1 MIFDKT
7 LLFSD
12 AQAITASAIS
22 TNVLDTLPPGRV
34 YGAAANLTKDIGKG
48 NKIPLLIQ
56 VVEDFATLT
65 SLTVEIRFSAN
76 ENMSSSK
83 TVLSQT
89 IPVAD
94 LKAGRNF
101 AFMCVPP
108 GADRRYMAIQ
118 YTVGGS
124 NATAGKVTSGIV
136 HGVQTN
142 AAAF

>member
-1 MIFDKT
+1 MILDAT
-7 LLFSD
+7 TLFSD

-22 TNVLDTLPPGRV
+22 ENVLDTLPPGRV
-34 YGAAANLTKDIGKG
+34 YGAAADLTKDIGKG

-56 VVEDFATLT
+56 VVEGFATLT

-76 ENMSSSK
+76 ENMSGHK
-83 TVLSQT
+83 VVLSQT
-89 IPVAD
+89 IAAAD

-124 NATAGKVTSGIV
+124 NATAGKVTAGLALGI
-136 HGVQTN
+136 QTN
-142 AAAF
+142 DTAF

>member
-1 MIFDKT
+1 MILDMT
-7 LLFSD
+7 TLFSD

-34 YGAAANLTKDIGKG
+34 YGAVADLTKDIGKG
-48 NKIPLLIQ
+48 NKIPILIQ

-65 SLTVEIRFSAN
+65 SLTVEIRVSAN
-76 ENMSSSK
+76 ENMTSHK
-83 TVLSQT
+83 VLLSQT
-89 IPVAD
+89 IAVAD
-94 LKAGRNF
+94 LKAGKNF

-124 NATAGKVTSGIV
+124 NATAGKVTAGIAL
-136 HGVQTN
+136 GIQTN
-142 AAAF
+142 SAAF